1 MKSKSSTK
9 PIYKTEVTG
18 AYNTLKG
25 VYDANSAGRQ
35 ASANQFGGL
44 IESTINRFRD
54 GDPMVDAAQGYNTD
68 VLSGKYLT
76 GNPQLQGM
84 IDQTGRS
91 VTDRVNGA
99 IGVRGLTGG
108 SPHSGILARQLADAE
123 TRLRYGDYDAERAR
137 MGQAVG
143 QTGALVAAENSLLD
157 PAFGAFDAQGQ
168 PIRDA
173 AGYASGVGG
182 LLGNYTKTRQKQGLG
197 GTLMGLGGS
206 ALSGWATGGFG

>member
-9 PIYKTEVTG
+9 PIYEKQVQG
-18 AYNTLKG
+18 AYDTLKG
-25 VYDANSAGRQ
+25 TYDANSAQRQ

-44 IESTINRFRD
+44 IEQSINRFRD

-76 GNPQLQGM
+76 GNPYLKDM

-91 VTDRVNGA
+91 VTDRVTA
-99 IGVRGLTGG
+99 SIGTRGLTGG
-108 SPHSGILARQLADAE
+108 SSHSGILARQLADAE
-123 TRLRYGDYDAERAR
+123 ARLRYSDYDAERGR

-168 PIRDA
+168 PMRDA
-173 AGYASGVGG
+173 AGYANTVGG
-182 LLGNYTKTRQKQGLG
+182 LLGQYTKTKQKGSIAQLLAQIAGNAAQAYAG
-197 GTLMGLGGS
+197 GG
-206 ALSGWATGGFG
+206 